1 MEAVSQVMRQASELI
16 VPSRPV
22 LDLEHYIYQSG
33 MFVSALMNAE
43 GTGSS
48 ILLVSSNLN

>member
-1 MEAVSQVMRQASELI
+1 MEAVSQVMRRASELI

-22 LDLEHYIYQSG
+22 LDLEHYIYQLG
-33 MFVSALMNAE
+33 MFVGALVDVE